1 MKHRKFKWKTFL
13 VCIAIPV
20 GAGFLSALLNISAFS
35 LYKQLTKPPF
45 SPPSVMFPIVW
56 TALYLLMGIS
66 CYLIA
71 AAGAETEDSRSA
83 SENTSRRTY
92 TQEKRMDALF
102 TYGIQLFV
110 NLLWPILFF
119 NQQAFLLAFVWLLF
133 LWVLVLR
140 MICQFDGIHRFAAY
154 LQIPYL
160 LWCTFAAYLNLAI
173 YLLNP

>member
-1 MKHRKFKWKTFL
+1 MSERRKFKWKTFL
-13 VCIAIPV
+13 VCIAIPL
-20 GAGFLSALLNISAFS
+20 GTGLLSALLNISAYS
-35 LYKQLTKPPF
+35 LYKQFTKPPL
-45 SPPSVMFPIVW
+45 SPPAILFPIVW
-56 TALYLLMGIS
+56 NVLYLLMGIS

-71 AAGAETEDSRSA
+71 ASGAEH
-83 SENTSRRTY
+83 
-92 TQEKRMDALF
+92 EKRMDALF

-140 MICQFDGIHRFAAY
+140 MICQFDAIHRFAAY